1 MKKLALLIAT
11 LAVVSVFSCK
21 KEKQIIN
28 TIAGLD
34 ISQSRDKSI
43 VQWYYDAI
51 CNGILLCTPSQSVV
65 TVLPIDNG
73 SQTATEELLR
83 ADFSANDYSNPYSGL
98 NADKLER
105 KMHTDSTRAAAQQLA
120 ATVNASTV
128 SRTQMGRGSDILGFL
143 RQAKVYK
150 MKNCLNVIVLFS
162 DMLQN
167 ADGIYIDI
175 RSEEKIEHFFEAL
188 PEIDLDGFDIHIL
201 TGQQPAISTTT
212 YLILKDKWTKY
223 LTSCGATV
231 VNYSTGG
238 LSQLKQYYKEQE

>member
-1 MKKLALLIAT
+1 M
-11 LAVVSVFSCK
+11 
-21 KEKQIIN
+21 
-28 TIAGLD
+28 
-34 ISQSRDKSI
+34 
-43 VQWYYDAI
+43 
-51 CNGILLCTPSQSVV
+51 
-65 TVLPIDNG
+65 
-73 SQTATEELLR
+73 
-83 ADFSANDYSNPYSGL
+83 
-98 NADKLER
+98 
-105 KMHTDSTRAAAQQLA
+105 AAAQQLA